1 MISIFNQIMI
11 SIFNQIMTLI
21 FKMKLLVQIKKIN
34 KDLVFIQNRLKM
46 IMNNKKKIKYYKTII
61 KM

>member
-1 MISIFNQIMI
+1 MI

-21 FKMKLLVQIKKIN
+21 FKMKLLVQIKKMN